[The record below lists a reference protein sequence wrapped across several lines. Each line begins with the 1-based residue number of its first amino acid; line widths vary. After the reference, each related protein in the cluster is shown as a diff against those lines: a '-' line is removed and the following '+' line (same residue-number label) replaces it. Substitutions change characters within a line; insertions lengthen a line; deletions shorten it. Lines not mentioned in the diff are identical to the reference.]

1 MNTNEAGAAK
11 ENQDKGLLEEQLAL
25 EFIESII
32 RKEDYYVFPESCM
45 TVCCLTLQNGF
56 NIVGESACVSPEN
69 FNAEI
74 GRKIA
79 RNKARDK
86 IRALEAYLL
95 IDKLSRVG

>member
-1 MNTNEAGAAK
+1 MNTNEAGAAQ

-32 RKEDYYVFPESCM
+32 RKEDYYVFPETCM

-56 NIVGESACVSPEN
+56 NIVGESSCVSPEN

-95 IDKLSRVG
+95 IDKLSKI